1 MKQPVIPNRSQPA
14 LILLH
19 RLPAR
24 LRLGV
29 PALRDGAEV
38 PPLQKADTDSSLA
51 DVVETAVGAV
61 DGVTHASANPVTG
74 SLLVEHDGA
83 PGREAAIVTALH
95 DVLPPNSRT
104 APDEPHLL
112 SGMRQVGQALNQAT
126 LGASKGRI
134 DLSTAL
140 PLLLGIYGL
149 SRLLSER
156 PFRPPSGLTLVW
168 WAYTSMRQLT
178 HESKR

>member
-1 MKQPVIPNRSQPA
+1 
-14 LILLH
+14 
-19 RLPAR
+19 LPH
-24 LRLGV
+24 
-29 PALRDGAEV
+29 P
-38 PPLQKADTDSSLA
+38 QKEDTGSSLA
-51 DVVETAVGAV
+51 GAVETAVATV
-61 DGVTHASANPVTG
+61 DGVSFASANPVTG

-95 DVLPPNSRT
+95 DLLPPNSPT

-112 SGMRQVGQALNQAT
+112 ADMRQVGQALNQAA
-126 LGASKGRI
+126 LRASKGRI
-134 DLSTAL
+134 DLTTAL

-149 SRLLSER
+149 SRLLSEH

>member
-1 MKQPVIPNRSQPA
+1 MKQPVPPNRNQPA

-19 RLPAR
+19 RLPTR

-29 PALRDGAEV
+29 PALRDGADL
-38 PPLQKADTDSSLA
+38 PPLQKADPGSSLA

-61 DGVTHASANPVTG
+61 DGVVHAIANPVTG

-83 PGREAAIVTALH
+83 PGREAAIVTAVY
-95 DVLPPNSRT
+95 DVLPPNSPA
-104 APDEPHLL
+104 APNEPHLL
-112 SGMRQVGQALNQAT
+112 ADMRQVGQALNQAT
-126 LGASKGRI
+126 LRASKGRI
-134 DLSTAL
+134 DLTTAL
-140 PLLLGIYGL
+140 PLLLGVYGL

-156 PFRPPSGLTLVW
+156 PFRPPSSLTLVW

-178 HESKR
+178 RESRR